1 MIEVRDLRFSYR
13 DTEILRG
20 VDLDVLAGE
29 VLALVGPSGSGK
41 TTLLYCLAGVLRG
54 WDGTITIDG
63 RHLAAMDERELSD
76 LRAQRFGYVLQFGR
90 LVPELTALE
99 NVTLPLRILR
109 VPRREALQRGLSIM
123 EDLGIAHLAKAHS
136 GRLSGGEQQRT
147 AVARALVHRPA
158 VIFADEPT
166 GALDSVN
173 ADLVMGCLLA
183 QAREQQT
190 SVVVVT
196 HDEDVAARA
205 DRVLAMKDG
214 KLRHATRA

>member
-20 VDLDVLAGE
+20 VDLDVAVGE

-41 TTLLYCLAGVLRG
+41 TTLLYCMAGVLRG
-54 WDGTITIDG
+54 WGGTVTVDD
-63 RHLAAMDERELSD
+63 RNLAAMGERELSD
-76 LRAQRFGYVLQFGR
+76 LRAQHFGYVLQFGR

-109 VPRREALQRGLSIM
+109 TPRAEARQRGLSIM
-123 EDLGIAHLAKAHS
+123 ETLGIAHLAGAQS

-147 AVARALVHRPA
+147 AVARALIHQPA

-173 ADLVMGCLLA
+173 ADVVMGCLLA

-196 HDEDVAARA
+196 HDQDVAARA
-205 DRVLAMKDG
+205 DRVLDMKDG
-214 KLRHATRA
+214 KLRYATRA